1 MAKPMSRVTP
11 KQNRAIQTRESIL
24 AVSKALIIEV
34 GALNFQMAEVSQ
46 RTGLSIGSIYKY
58 FSNKEAI
65 FQELA
70 KDHLSR
76 LRKILFEELLR
87 HRDVREPSISI
98 PKSVDGIIDR
108 FFEFYQS
115 DRSFREIWSISQVSI
130 ELIKLDKKDSK
141 ENAKL
146 VSRALSDLPKGKES
160 LPVEEIAFFLCDTTG
175 YVLRSALDYPQK
187 KATQIKDD
195 WKFLLKH
202 YLLSKF
208 PPETNP

>member
-11 KQNRAIQTRESIL
+11 KQNRAIQTKESIL
-24 AVSKALIIEV
+24 SASKSLIIEV

-70 KDHLSR
+70 KEHLMR
-76 LRKILFEELLR
+76 LRKILFGELNR
-87 HRDVREPSISI
+87 HRNVSDPILSIHD
-98 PKSVDGIIDR
+98 SVDGIIDR

-115 DRSFREIWSISQVSI
+115 DKSFREIWSISQVSI
-130 ELIKLDKKDSK
+130 ELMKLDKKDSK

-146 VSRALSDLPKGKES
+146 VSRALAELPTGNNS

-187 KATQIKDD
+187 KANQIKDD
-195 WKFLLKH
+195 WKLILKH
-202 YLLSKF
+202 YLESKF
-208 PPETNP
+208 QLR